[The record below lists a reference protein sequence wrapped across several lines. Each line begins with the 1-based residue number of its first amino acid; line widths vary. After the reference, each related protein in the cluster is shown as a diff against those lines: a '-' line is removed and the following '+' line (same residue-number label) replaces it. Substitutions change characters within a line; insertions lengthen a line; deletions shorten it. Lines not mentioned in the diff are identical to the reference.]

1 MKAGTFEFFV
11 LFLIDIIKFLEMLE
25 MIQSN
30 TGLVH
35 FIAGVIAL
43 ITGTLVLLIKKGTK
57 LHKRIGYIYVISML
71 VLLISSFMIYRLFDG
86 WGIFHYASIISS
98 ISLLV
103 GIIPA
108 IFLRHKS
115 YWLRLHFTGMF
126 WSVIGLWAAFVAE
139 MSVRIP
145 ESSFMWMVGVAFGA
159 VMLIGVIVFAM
170 NKVKWIKWAKA
181 WSKK

>member
-1 MKAGTFEFFV
+1 MLLNFLQ
-11 LFLIDIIKFLEMLE
+11 LFSILINLNIIDMPD
-25 MIQSN
+25 MIQS
-30 TGLVH
+30 TEGLVH
-35 FIAGVIAL
+35 FIAGVLAL
-43 ITGTLVLLIKKGTK
+43 ITGTLVLSLKKGTK
-57 LHKRIGYIYVISML
+57 LHIRIGYIYVISMI
-71 VLLISSFMIYRLFDG
+71 VLLLSSFMIYRLFNG
-86 WGIFHYASIISS
+86 WGIFHYASIISF

-103 GIIPA
+103 GIFPA
-108 IFLRHKS
+108 IFLRHQS

-170 NKVKWIKWAKA
+170 NKVKWIKWAKT